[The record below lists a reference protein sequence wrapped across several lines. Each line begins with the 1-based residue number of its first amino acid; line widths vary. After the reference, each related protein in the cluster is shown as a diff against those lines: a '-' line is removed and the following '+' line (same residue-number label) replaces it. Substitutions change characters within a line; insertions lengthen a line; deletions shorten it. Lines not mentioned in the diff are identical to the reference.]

1 MRRIFIFC
9 FIHLCVLNLY
19 AQMTLEEVNY
29 RLDTQPYFDIVLES
43 DSNIVLPDS
52 VRVKMI
58 NALRRILPQHFADSV
73 FTQPEDVIKNIEA
86 YAWRRCGN
94 DTICFEKAFAE
105 RYAINI
111 QNIKNSFYN
120 RCHSRS
126 LILAFGNWNITKAI
140 PYLKQEL
147 YNERCSRRHIY
158 VEMALAKLDDSIKQV
173 LLERY
178 TLSYVLANSQL
189 DTINDNRMIESEE
202 WTRIWSVQ
210 EGVEVAMYLRSK
222 EMLLNI
228 LDLIHIRGMGQ
239 LCLGWECIDLPYVH
253 SFIDD
258 FVLFN
263 NHFRGFP
270 NFEVLWEIADDYSSA
285 IWGLSGR
292 NNRRSQRELE
302 RLLSTE
308 HRTKVKNQIRDWII
322 ENVSFE
328 ETRQ

>member
-1 MRRIFIFC
+1 
-9 FIHLCVLNLY
+9 
-19 AQMTLEEVNY
+19 MTIEEVNY

-52 VRVKMI
+52 VQVKMI

-73 FTQPEDVIKNIEA
+73 FTLSEDVIRDIEE

-94 DTICFEKAFAE
+94 DTICFEKVFAE

-111 QNIKNSFYN
+111 QNIQNSFHN

-126 LILAFGNWNITKAI
+126 LILAFGNWNITEAT

-147 YNERCSRRHIY
+147 HNERCNHRRIY
-158 VEMALAKLDDSIKQV
+158 IEMALAKLDDSIKQI
-173 LLERY
+173 LLKRY

-189 DTINDNRMIESEE
+189 DTVSDRAMIDSELM
-202 WTRIWSVQ
+202 RIWSIR
-210 EGVEVAMYLRSK
+210 EGIEVAMYLRSK
-222 EMLLNI
+222 EMLFNI
-228 LDLIHIRGMGQ
+228 LDLIYIRGVSSVSIGS
-239 LCLGWECIDLPYVH
+239 E
-253 SFIDD
+253 SFYHPNVSF
-258 FVLFN
+258 FVEEFALSN
-263 NHFRGFP
+263 NHFRRFP
-270 NFEVLWEIADDYSSA
+270 NFEMLDKAIRDYRSA
-285 IWGLSGR
+285 IWDLSGR
-292 NNRRSQRELE
+292 NNRRNQRELE

-328 ETRQ
+328 